1 MNTIYYTILYFTSSN
16 DDGTVYSRE
25 MRGIQEEVNQAKSSY
40 CVPPAVLLLSL
51 IHYSSSLRRT
61 ILHYKLRVEGSL
73 TESNQ
78 KTFMRLRERKRKE
91 KGKQASKQECIC
103 CQTFV
108 RAPSTAFG
116 SWLPDHVRTR
126 LEWETC
132 RLSHGRRRTLSRH
145 TNTWDGGMPSLMV
158 VRPLSLPDTVLR
170 EVARAST
177 EEGI

>member
-1 MNTIYYTILYFTSSN
+1 VNTIYYTILYFTSSN

-91 KGKQASKQECIC
+91 KGKQASKQAR
-103 CQTFV
+103 V
-108 RAPSTAFG
+108 HL
-116 SWLPDHVRTR
+116 LPNVCACAVDSFRF
-126 LEWETC
+126 L
-132 RLSHGRRRTLSRH
+132 
-145 TNTWDGGMPSLMV
+145 
-158 VRPLSLPDTVLR
+158 
-170 EVARAST
+170 VARPCPNETRMGDLPTLTRTTTDAVT
-177 EEGI
+177 PH